1 MSEHI
6 SVMLNETLE
15 LLDVKKGGI
24 YIDGTLGRG
33 GHSREILKDLVMG
46 NCTVLI

>member
-24 YIDGTLGRG
+24 YIDGTLEEVATAERF
-33 GHSREILKDLVMG
+33 LKDLVMG